1 MERRITAYAA
11 SVFVALL
18 LHGAAGV
25 HAQVFPAEPIRM
37 LVPYPAGGSFDIF
50 ARVVGQKMAS
60 ALGQQ
65 IVVDNRGGASGLIAA
80 DLTARAAP
88 DGHTILFGGIGP
100 LATLPLLNPKITYDP
115 LKDFAPLSLVGTA
128 PHILVVHPAL
138 PVKTVQDLI
147 ALAKA
152 KPGQLN
158 YASGG
163 VAGPP
168 HLAGELLKYMT
179 GTNIVHVPYTGGN
192 QATTGTVSGQVQL
205 YFSSMASAV
214 PLVKDG
220 RLRALAVT
228 CSKRSAMIP
237 EVPTVA
243 ESGVPGYELL
253 TWFML
258 VAPART
264 PQPVVT
270 QLNREIVNAMSAADV
285 QKRFTDLATDPVSST
300 SAEALAFIRSEM
312 AKWTKVIKAA
322 GITAE

>member
-1 MERRITAYAA
+1 
-11 SVFVALL
+11 
-18 LHGAAGV
+18 
-25 HAQVFPAEPIRM
+25 
-37 LVPYPAGGSFDIF
+37 
-50 ARVVGQKMAS
+50 
-60 ALGQQ
+60 
-65 IVVDNRGGASGLIAA
+65 
-80 DLTARAAP
+80 
-88 DGHTILFGGIGP
+88 
-100 LATLPLLNPKITYDP
+100 
-115 LKDFAPLSLVGTA
+115 
-128 PHILVVHPAL
+128 
-138 PVKTVQDLI
+138 
-147 ALAKA
+147 
-152 KPGQLN
+152 
-158 YASGG
+158 
-163 VAGPP
+163 
-168 HLAGELLKYMT
+168 
-179 GTNIVHVPYTGGN
+179 
-192 QATTGTVSGQVQL
+192 
-205 YFSSMASAV
+205 V

-228 CSKRSAMIP
+228 SSKRSAMIP

-270 QLNREIVNAMSAADV
+270 QLNREIVNAMSAGDV